1 MSSSDIRRLI
11 DRLPEDKKKALA
23 AALEGNTGIS
33 QDRLAEAVKDPETAQ
48 KLSRLAEKIDPA
60 ALEAVA
66 SDPRKLKAL
75 LSSPQVKNALNGFI
89 K

>member
-60 ALEAVA
+60 ALEAVT

-75 LSSPQVKNALNGFI
+75 LSSPQVKNALKGFI